1 MYSRDDYLAMFMKL
15 NNILMDGLAKDKNN
29 EKVKEMISLND
40 KMFLYTNQLFNE
52 QDSIQLENRLVYRKL
67 HDTQVE
73 LETIKLNK

>member
-1 MYSRDDYLAMFMKL
+1 
-15 NNILMDGLAKDKNN
+15 MDGLAKDKNN

-40 KMFLYTNQLFNE
+40 KMFFYTNQLFNE
-52 QDSIQLENRLVYRKL
+52 QDSIQLENRLVYKKL

>member
-52 QDSIQLENRLVYRKL
+52 QDSIQLENRLVYKKL

>member
-15 NNILMDGLAKDKNN
+15 NNILMDGLAKDKDN
-29 EKVKEMISLND
+29 ERVKEMISLND

-52 QDSIQLENRLVYRKL
+52 QDVVQLENRLVYKKL
-67 HDTQVE
+67 HNAQVE

>member
-40 KMFLYTNQLFNE
+40 KMFFYTNQLFNE
-52 QDSIQLENRLVYRKL
+52 QDSIQLENRLVYKKL
-67 HDTQVE
+67 HNTQVE

>member
-15 NNILMDGLAKDKNN
+15 NNILMDGLAKDKDN

-52 QDSIQLENRLVYRKL
+52 QDSIHLENRLVYKKL
-67 HDTQVE
+67 HNAQVE
-73 LETIKLNK
+73 LETIKLTK

>member
-40 KMFLYTNQLFNE
+40 KMFFYTNQLFNE
-52 QDSIQLENRLVYRKL
+52 QDSIQLENRLVYKKL

>member
-1 MYSRDDYLAMFMKL
+1 MYSRDNYLAMFMKL

-40 KMFLYTNQLFNE
+40 KMFFYTNQLFNE
-52 QDSIQLENRLVYRKL
+52 QDSIQLENRLVYKKL

>member
-15 NNILMDGLAKDKNN
+15 NNILMDGLAKDKDN
-29 EKVKEMISLND
+29 ERVKEMISLND

-52 QDSIQLENRLVYRKL
+52 QDVVQLEHRLVYKKL
-67 HDTQVE
+67 HNAQVE

>member
-52 QDSIQLENRLVYRKL
+52 QDAIELENRLVYKKL
-67 HDTQVE
+67 HNTQVE

>member
-1 MYSRDDYLAMFMKL
+1 MYSRDDYLDMFMKL

-52 QDSIQLENRLVYRKL
+52 QDSIQLENRLVYKKL

>member
-52 QDSIQLENRLVYRKL
+52 QDSVQLENRLVYKKL

>member
-40 KMFLYTNQLFNE
+40 KMFFYTNQLFNE
-52 QDSIQLENRLVYRKL
+52 QDSIQIENRLVYKKL

>member
-52 QDSIQLENRLVYRKL
+52 QDAIELENRIVYKKL
-67 HDTQVE
+67 HNTQVE